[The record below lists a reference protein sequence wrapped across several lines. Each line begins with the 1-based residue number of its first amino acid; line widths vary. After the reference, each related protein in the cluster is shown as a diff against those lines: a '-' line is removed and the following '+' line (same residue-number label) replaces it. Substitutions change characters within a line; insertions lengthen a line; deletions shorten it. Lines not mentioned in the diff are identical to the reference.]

1 MAEFYFFRLYSLNP
15 ASVVISADR
24 HSQEEHLTGLFMTFI
39 LFHAVQ
45 NPAKIGTVIRINI
58 AAVCI
63 NTLDRVTAKWR
74 SCAGN
79 PYHLRT
85 EYGHVSLTD

>member
-15 ASVVISADR
+15 ASVVISADL
-24 HSQEEHLTGLFMTFI
+24 HSQEEASDWTVYDFHFI
-39 LFHAVQ
+39 SRCSE
-45 NPAKIGTVIRINI
+45 PAKIATVIRINI

-63 NTLDRVTAKWR
+63 NTLDHVTAKWR

-85 EYGHVSLTD
+85 EYGHVSFTD